1 MLMVTA
7 LCRGHVFVFTGIL
20 PICGGEAGVAAV
32 IGHEIAHNVA
42 HHAAERMSQ
51 GLLVA
56 LATWLINVFVGPSDG
71 WANVLFDYGFMRPGS
86 RKQEVGHHQQGLHA
100 IRILG

>member
-1 MLMVTA
+1 
-7 LCRGHVFVFTGIL
+7 
-20 PICGGEAGVAAV
+20 
-32 IGHEIAHNVA
+32 
-42 HHAAERMSQ
+42 MSQ

-86 RKQEVGHHQQGLHA
+86 RKQEVGIPSGACVLHERRLTSFCFRAVRGGLYWVK
-100 IRILG
+100 